1 MRLIRKNIILHNTYN
16 IKYKLGNMK
25 KILSSYLGSDIGVD
39 SGDEYTSGK
48 LYDVTDNYFVVIDK
62 FGTHY
67 YPFTAILEIR
77 IKEKILIKIMGVG
90 IIDAIND
97 IH

>member
-1 MRLIRKNIILHNTYN
+1 
-16 IKYKLGNMK
+16 MK
-25 KILSSYLGSDIGVD
+25 ELLSQYLGSDIGVD

-48 LYDVTDNYFVVIDK
+48 LYAVTGSYFVVLDK
-62 FGTHY
+62 FGSHY

-77 IKEKILIKIMGVG
+77 IKEKILIKLMGVG

-97 IH
+97 TH

>member
-1 MRLIRKNIILHNTYN
+1 
-16 IKYKLGNMK
+16 MK
-25 KILSSYLGSDIGVD
+25 KILSPYLGSDIGVD

-48 LYDVTDNYFVVIDK
+48 LYEVTDSYFVVTDK
-62 FGTHY
+62 FGFHY

-77 IKEKILIKIMGVG
+77 IKENILIKTMGVG

-97 IH
+97 SH